1 MLRSFVSGSAMH
13 SAPSF
18 RSLPG
23 ISSGPED
30 LEGSIAHS
38 SL

>member
-1 MLRSFVSGSAMH
+1 MLKSFASGSAMH

-30 LEGSIAHS
+30 LDGSMAHS